1 MKSSGPEMVVRAEG
15 LRDPI
20 PGTRQVIARKRR
32 AAERPLSH
40 TGRFPRRVSRSVVW
54 TVALDSTRI
63 RHISAPLF
71 ALEDAK
77 VSSSFLA
84 NLLQICQPPS
94 LQSDAREAVSYVLV
108 MPPASPRDSSIL
120 PRLNLNNAQ
129 CRAVCSEAATVAI
142 MAGPGSGKTHT
153 LTSRVV
159 WLIDAMGYQPQDV
172 IVATFTVKAARE
184 MQERIGKAL
193 GDGRE
198 KRMVLG
204 TFHSIA
210 RRYLAAYG
218 KHIGLDQK
226 FAIADDGDSRA
237 IINRICKRLQL
248 GIDPV
253 QARAWIS
260 KRKATGKEWKPTPL
274 RRKRSGEAA
283 EGAKSFELCYR
294 EYQDH
299 LQRSNLLDY
308 DDLLTRCVELLQAH
322 PACVYNVD
330 AVLIDEYQDTNGI
343 QYELMRLLAQKR
355 NRITIVGDP
364 DQSIYGWRSAEIKN
378 LQRLFDDFPNT
389 DQISLEQNY
398 RSSQAILATALSVI
412 QQDSNRY
419 EKVLKPFHDKGTRPT
434 LRRLKSS
441 TKEAQ
446 WIVKEIGRLHLL
458 SGGML
463 GHGDVSILLR
473 SASLSRIIES
483 ALVQAGIAYKMV
495 GGVKFYDRLEI
506 KILLDYLRV
515 VHQPANNDALA
526 RILNVPKR
534 GVGESTIKALVEEAE
549 QSTLSLWAL
558 LVKHCRGDR
567 LAKTNI
573 RKPTEHKISGEVIRL
588 ILDIQKK
595 MDSST
600 DEQPYGLVDIIDE
613 IATRVNLQ
621 RHLKEIDNDND
632 KFEQRWANVQE
643 FRALGIDFNRGLNG
657 DQEEVLPQVEGLEK
671 SEDSDVLA
679 QFLANVALASD
690 SQKGQE
696 QDATSMVTIS
706 TIHAAKGLEWPIVFI
721 PGAYDGMI
729 PHVRSEDSNEERR
742 LLYVAMTRA
751 KALLY
756 ISCPLSSSSSGNVE
770 LSPFVEPV
778 ANTFAKIGPDL
789 DTKKLEAIGRILGRD
804 APTQESIYSKLPVGF
819 SPNDDLFPA
828 DPSQQVAGD
837 DKSGWDDP
845 SPQDFGRKRPR
856 LAGQNADYDG
866 DKEPQW
872 ARAYAT
878 TMNQPTT
885 FTMASQLGLVT
896 SVSSEANRPSDAVGV
911 NTAAVTVSKRGRTV
925 HSAGQGTLL
934 GFVKRDSSAASSKA
948 EMVAPSLPRSKMAR
962 VQQRKESEPLVHT
975 SQDATRRPLID
986 PDLLHH
992 KVKTAGHKL
1001 PKKQQPKPGKQYP
1014 QFSSS
1019 PPRPPTPDTA
1029 GNAEDI
1035 RENIPDEK
1043 PPPAKRPAV
1052 SLHTTTMQ
1060 KFASGVRRPPG
1071 LAAPRNEAAALQ
1083 KLRKPFKPLTMSRQ

>member
-1 MKSSGPEMVVRAEG
+1 
-15 LRDPI
+15 
-20 PGTRQVIARKRR
+20 
-32 AAERPLSH
+32 
-40 TGRFPRRVSRSVVW
+40 
-54 TVALDSTRI
+54 
-63 RHISAPLF
+63 
-71 ALEDAK
+71 
-77 VSSSFLA
+77 
-84 NLLQICQPPS
+84 
-94 LQSDAREAVSYVLV
+94 
-108 MPPASPRDSSIL
+108 
-120 PRLNLNNAQ
+120 
-129 CRAVCSEAATVAI
+129 
-142 MAGPGSGKTHT
+142 
-153 LTSRVV
+153 
-159 WLIDAMGYQPQDV
+159 MGYQPQNV

-218 KHIGLDQK
+218 RHIGLDQK

-260 KRKATGKEWKPTPL
+260 KRKAKGKGWNPTPL
-274 RRKRSGEAA
+274 RRNRSGEAA
-283 EGAKSFELCYR
+283 EGARSFELCYK

-308 DDLLTRCVELLQAH
+308 DDLLTRCVQLLQTH
-322 PACVYNVD
+322 PACVSNVD

-343 QYELMRLLAQKR
+343 QYELMRLLAQER

-378 LQRLFDDFPNT
+378 LQRLFDDFPDT

-483 ALVQAGIAYKMV
+483 ALVQAGFAYKMV
-495 GGVKFYDRLEI
+495 GGVKFYDRVEI

-534 GVGESTIKALVEEAE
+534 GVGDSTIKALVEEAE
-549 QSTLSLWAL
+549 HSTLSLWAL

-567 LAKTNI
+567 LAKTSI

-613 IATRVNLQ
+613 IVTRVNLQ
-621 RHLKEIDNDND
+621 RHLKEIDNDTD
-632 KFEQRWANVQE
+632 KFEQRWANIQE
-643 FRALGIDFNRGLNG
+643 FRALGIDFNQGLNG
-657 DQEEVLPQVEGLEK
+657 DQDQVLPEVEGLEK
-671 SEDSDVLA
+671 AEDSDVLA
-679 QFLANVALASD
+679 KFLANVALAAD
-690 SQKGQE
+690 SQKKGQE
-696 QDATSMVTIS
+696 QDTTSMVTIS

-756 ISCPLSSSSSGNVE
+756 VSCPLSSSSSGNVE

-778 ANTFAKIGPDL
+778 ANEFAKIGPDL
-789 DTKKLEAIGRILGRD
+789 DAKKLEAIGKILGRGT
-804 APTQESIYSKLPVGF
+804 PTQESIYSKLPGGF

-828 DPSQQVAGD
+828 DPSQQVAVD
-837 DKSGWDDP
+837 DNLGWDDP
-845 SPQDFGRKRPR
+845 SLQDFGRKRPR
-856 LAGQNADYDG
+856 LAGQSGNYDG
-866 DKEPQW
+866 NKEPKW
-872 ARAYAT
+872 ARVHAT
-878 TMNQPTT
+878 LVNEAST
-885 FTMASQLGLVT
+885 FTKASQLGSMISTPCEADSLAD
-896 SVSSEANRPSDAVGV
+896 SVAGT
-911 NTAAVTVSKRGRTV
+911 TAAVTFSKRGRTA
-925 HSAGQGTLL
+925 HPAGQGTLL
-934 GFVKRDSSAASSKA
+934 GFVKRDSNSTSGRV
-948 EMVAPSLPRSKMAR
+948 EMVAPALPRSNMAR
-962 VQQRKESEPLVHT
+962 VQRDKVSETLAHS
-975 SQDATRRPLID
+975 SQDAPRRPLID

-992 KVKTAGHKL
+992 KVSSSKTAGHRL
-1001 PKKQQPKPGKQYP
+1001 PQNQQPRSGRQYP

-1019 PPRPPTPDTA
+1019 PPRPSTPDTCVA
-1029 GNAEDI
+1029 SGNTEDNS
-1035 RENIPDEK
+1035 ENIPEQA
-1043 PPPAKRPAV
+1043 PPANRPAV
-1052 SLHTTTMQ
+1052 SLHKTGMQ
-1060 KFASGVRRPPG
+1060 KLASGVRRPPG
-1071 LAAPRNEAAALQ
+1071 LAASRDEAAALQ
-1083 KLRKPFKPLTMSRQ
+1083 KLRKPFKPLTMRRS